1 MFALLW
7 NKVAPHD
14 LQFPNLVMAEN
25 PHPNGAFETDSK
37 MEWWRDVRLCDEM
50 KPLALLGT
58 LVDKTCSQDEK
69 CARLQISAGKLEE
82 VEKFLASFLSKDMG
96 NSLRS
101 YLEPRDKGT
110 SGAVSTSNEEIAS
123 TAEVLTSFKAGSMF
137 PYFSHAFN
145 MTLLNRC
152 FFIAQSKVPAPAK
165 RSMKVPGIRILV
177 TELRHL

>member
-1 MFALLW
+1 
-7 NKVAPHD
+7 
-14 LQFPNLVMAEN
+14 MAEN

-69 CARLQISAGKLEE
+69 CARLHFSVGKLEE
-82 VEKFLASFLSKDMG
+82 VERFVATFLSKDMG
-96 NSLRS
+96 NSLRL
-101 YLEPRDKGT
+101 YLEPTDKGK
-110 SGAVSTSNEEIAS
+110 SGAVSTFNEEVES
-123 TAEVLTSFKAGSMF
+123 TAQVLTSLKAGSMF
-137 PYFSHAFN
+137 PSFSHAFN

-152 FFIAQSKVPAPAK
+152 FFIAQSKVPAPAY
-165 RSMKVPGIRILV
+165 RSKNLPGIRILV